1 MNERGIFTIIGICFL
16 LLATICIKGIK
27 DFGKI
32 YALDI
37 ASFQVENEL
46 KNVSENAL
54 LEAYEIVKNNPEI
67 LPKYLSYGLPS
78 EFQKKF
84 LVSQPKNSERLENIS
99 VEVYGERGDIYQ
111 GRKIYSSG
119 ENFKIKMDKNDKD
132 KEVHFAGI
140 VLMSVASCEEKI
152 FGGKIYKKTFAYI
165 PENEEKIYYIKSD

>member
-1 MNERGIFTIIGICFL
+1 MNERGIFTIIGIGFL

-32 YALDI
+32 YALDT
-37 ASFQVENEL
+37 ASFQIENEL

-67 LPKYLSYGLPS
+67 LPKFTLGLPS
-78 EFQKKF
+78 EFQKKI

-111 GRKIYSSG
+111 GRKIFNYG
-119 ENFKIKMDKNDKD
+119 GKFTIKMDKNDEDKD
-132 KEVHFAGI
+132 LHFEGI